1 MVLDSG
7 ATDTYVDPAL
17 TPGLLAKMRDVQ
29 HLRVPH
35 TIVAAGQHL
44 LQGAATWT
52 VCGVVVDNRR
62 QELPV
67 SFRVIVVPGLGA
79 SLLSVT
85 AAMLK
90 GVATMFEP
98 GDPRLEKDGVAVPM
112 EELGVD
118 QSTGKIMYS
127 IRVTF
132 EGETGDRTALG
143 DAPDGFALRAESAT
157 FFGESQRGFHRD
169 SLHRAS
175 AVAGCWWIR
184 RSCLHLRQP

>member
-1 MVLDSG
+1 MLKI
-7 ATDTYVDPAL
+7 TRI

-44 LQGAATWT
+44 LQGVATGT
-52 VCGVVVDNRR
+52 VCGVVADNRG
-62 QELPV
+62 QELPI

-79 SLLSVT
+79 NLLSVT

-98 GDPRLEKDGVAVPM
+98 GNPRLEKDGVAVPM

-118 QSTGKIMYS
+118 QSTEK
-127 IRVTF
+127 
-132 EGETGDRTALG
+132 
-143 DAPDGFALRAESAT
+143 
-157 FFGESQRGFHRD
+157 
-169 SLHRAS
+169 
-175 AVAGCWWIR
+175 
-184 RSCLHLRQP
+184 SCTPSG